1 MSLLDQSSITMT
13 SSLTNSVEKPA
24 GRSRNAPV
32 SKSLMI
38 NQPSALLSPVGGSGE
53 QSQACSPRPAGN
65 DVEFDIPKGYTKKEK
80 RQCFYLAQLSE
91 LKDVP
96 PFLIRELARQED
108 VE

>member
-1 MSLLDQSSITMT
+1 M
-13 SSLTNSVEKPA
+13 
-24 GRSRNAPV
+24 
-32 SKSLMI
+32 
-38 NQPSALLSPVGGSGE
+38 
-53 QSQACSPRPAGN
+53 SPRPAGN